1 MRRIGNVVIAVS
13 AIFVVSAASAAD
25 TKATNAKQAPARPP
39 VAAVAA
45 SDNDSPLVR
54 AAKISY
60 QARLHPKS
68 RVIIDSTTLVVSRW
82 PSAAP
87 LAATAGGPE
96 VQGRSWATGNSGD
109 AGAIAAQEKSAR
121 DMRAAAEQ
129 ARQTALRQEQAYMAQ
144 QNDEPYSEVIDDHVT
159 GRLETIPT
167 EMTQKPPL

>member
-13 AIFVVSAASAAD
+13 AVFVINVASAAE
-25 TKATNAKQAPARPP
+25 TKATNAKPAPARLP
-39 VAAVAA
+39 VAAAAA

-68 RVIIDSTTLVVSRW
+68 RVVIDSTTLVVSRW
-82 PSAAP
+82 PSAP
-87 LAATAGGPE
+87 LAATSGGPE
-96 VQGRSWATGNSGD
+96 AQGRSWASGNSGD
-109 AGAIAAQEKSAR
+109 AGAIAAQERSAR
-121 DMRAAAEQ
+121 EMRAAAEQ

-159 GRLETIPT
+159 NRLETIPT
-167 EMTQKPPL
+167 EMTQKPPM

>member
-13 AIFVVSAASAAD
+13 AVFVVSVASAAE
-25 TKATNAKQAPARPP
+25 TKATNAKAP
-39 VAAVAA
+39 VAAAA
-45 SDNDSPLVR
+45 AADDDSPLVR

-82 PSAAP
+82 PSAP

-96 VQGRSWATGNSGD
+96 AQGRSWASGNSGD
-109 AGAIAAQEKSAR
+109 AAAIAAQERSAR
-121 DMRAAAEQ
+121 EMRAAAEQ

-144 QNDEPYSEVIDDHVT
+144 QNEEPYSEIIDDHVT
-159 GRLETIPT
+159 KRLETIPT
-167 EMTQKPPL
+167 EMTQKPPM